1 MRNEGI
7 VELYAPRHSLIGS
20 GSINEIP
27 RFLKKMEA
35 ENALVITDIGL
46 VKMGTADKVTQVLAK
61 AGLHY
66 TVYDGVKP
74 NPTVAIVNEAM
85 AAYNQNH
92 CKCIIAIGGG
102 SPIDVGKAVSLL
114 AANGG
119 TIQDYWG
126 ENMTAKQGVPM
137 IAVNTTAGTG
147 SEVTRAYVVT
157 DEETKIKMLDVDTNC
172 LPFLAIDDP
181 DLMTG
186 MPPMLTAATGMDAL
200 THAIEAYL
208 CNVHTPY
215 TDGLALQAIK
225 LVSDSLRNAV
235 TDATYIRAR
244 TDMCWAAYMA
254 GLAFSNAGLGLV
266 HGIAHQLGGFY
277 NIPHGLANAIMLPFV
292 MEYNREHCLKRMC
305 DIAYAMGEK
314 INTHNMNAS
323 SHLAIE
329 AVRNLSSD
337 IQIPTLDST
346 AFKIEDAGI
355 LAEHALQDGATAAN
369 LVIPKKED
377 VVKILLQAYAAGPK
391 GAKMLKE
398 RGLSAKS

>member
-7 VELYAPRHSLIGS
+7 VELYAPRHTLIGS
-20 GSINEIP
+20 GSIGEIP
-27 RFLKKMEA
+27 RFMRRLNA
-35 ENALVITDIGL
+35 ETAFIVTDVGL
-46 VKMGTADKVTQVLAK
+46 VKMGTAGKVTAILEK
-61 AGLHY
+61 EGLRY
-66 TVYDGVKP
+66 TLYDGVKP

-85 AAYNQNH
+85 DAYNKGG

-102 SPIDVGKAVSLL
+102 SPIDVAKAVSLL
-114 AANGG
+114 ASNGG

-126 ENMTAKQGVPM
+126 ENMTAKPGVPM

-172 LPFLAIDDP
+172 LAYLAIDDP

-215 TDGLALQAIK
+215 TDGLALQAIR
-225 LVSDSLRNAV
+225 LVNHSLRNAV

-254 GLAFSNAGLGLV
+254 GLAFSNSGLGLV

-314 INTHNMNAS
+314 IDTHNMNKS
-323 SHLAIE
+323 SHYAID

-337 IQIPTLDST
+337 IQIPTLDTT

-355 LAEHALQDGATAAN
+355 LAEHALKDGATAAN
-369 LVIPKKED
+369 LVIPKKEE
-377 VVKILLQAYAAGPK
+377 VVKILLQAYAAGPE
-391 GAKMLKE
+391 GARVLRE
-398 RGLSAKS
+398 RGMSR

>member
-7 VELYAPRHSLIGS
+7 VELYAPRHTLIGS
-20 GSINEIP
+20 GSIGEIP
-27 RFLKKMEA
+27 RFLKRLNVNKVF
-35 ENALVITDIGL
+35 VITDKGL
-46 VKMGTADKVTQVLAK
+46 VKMGTAGKVIEVLEK
-61 AGLHY
+61 AGAHY
-66 TVYDGVKP
+66 SVYDGVKP
-74 NPTVAIVNEAM
+74 NPTVAIVEEAM
-85 AAYNQNH
+85 DAYRGND

-102 SPIDVGKAVSLL
+102 SPIDVAKAVSLL

-119 TIQDYWG
+119 KIQDYWG

-157 DEETKIKMLDVDTNC
+157 DESTKIKMLDVDTNS
-172 LPFLAIDDP
+172 LAYLAIDDP

-186 MPPMLTAATGMDAL
+186 MPPALTAATGMDAL

-225 LVSDSLRNAV
+225 LVTHSLKTAV
-235 TDATYIRAR
+235 TDATHIRAR
-244 TDMCWAAYMA
+244 TEMCWAAYMA
-254 GLAFSNAGLGLV
+254 GLAFSNSGLGLV

-277 NIPHGLANAIMLPFV
+277 NIPHGVANAIMLPYV

-314 INTHNMNAS
+314 IDTHNMNKS
-323 SHLAIE
+323 SHYAID

-337 IQIPTLDST
+337 IQIPTLDT
-346 AFKIEDAGI
+346 TPFRIEDAPI
-355 LAEHALQDGATAAN
+355 LAAHALQDGATASN
-369 LVIPKKED
+369 LVIPKQED
-377 VVKILLQAYAAGPK
+377 VVKILLQAYAGGPE
-391 GAKMLKE
+391 GARVLREMGKK
-398 RGLSAKS
+398 

>member
-7 VELYAPRHSLIGS
+7 VELFAPRHTLIGR
-20 GSINEIP
+20 GSIGEIP
-27 RFLKKMEA
+27 RFLKRMGA
-35 ENALVITDIGL
+35 ENALVITDAGL
-46 VKMGTADKVTQVLAK
+46 VKSGTAGKVTAVLEQ

-85 AAYNQNH
+85 AAYNSSAS
-92 CKCIIAIGGG
+92 KCIIAIGGG
-102 SPIDVGKAVSLL
+102 SPIDVAKAVSLL

-119 TIQDYWG
+119 SIADYWG
-126 ENMTAKQGVPM
+126 ENLTKKQGVPM

-157 DEETKIKMLDVDTNC
+157 DEEKKIKMLDVDTNC
-172 LPFLAIDDP
+172 LAYLAIDDP
-181 DLMTG
+181 ELMTG
-186 MPPMLTAATGMDAL
+186 MPPRLTAATGMDAL

-208 CNVHTPY
+208 CNIHTPY

-225 LVSDSLRNAV
+225 LVSHSLKTAV
-235 TDATYIRAR
+235 TDATNIRAR

-254 GLAFSNAGLGLV
+254 GLAFSNSGLGLV

-292 MEYNREHCLKRMC
+292 MEYNREHCLRRMC

-314 INTHNMNAS
+314 IDTHNMNKS
-323 SHLAIE
+323 SHYAID
-329 AVRNLSSD
+329 AVRSLSSD
-337 IQIPTLDST
+337 IQIPTLDTT
-346 AFKIEDAGI
+346 AFRIEDAPI

-369 LVIPKKED
+369 LVIPKQEEI
-377 VVKILLQAYAAGPK
+377 VKILLQAYAAGPE
-391 GAKMLKE
+391 GARILRE
-398 RGLSAKS
+398 RGQHKV